1 MGDVIDFQSSTTSRT
16 IQLPETRKG
25 LRPMM
30 QEFHSSISEDRVPR
44 MSGEEGLKALAI
56 VLAAYKSAEEG
67 GEARLNPI

>member
-1 MGDVIDFQSSTTSRT
+1 
-16 IQLPETRKG
+16 
-25 LRPMM
+25 M